1 MTWDE
6 LLADVLR
13 RSQRAS
19 ERKQDRSRRT
29 EIQILNAALRV
40 FSRTGI
46 SRSRIADVA
55 AEAGIS
61 TSTLYEYY
69 TSKED
74 IAYAVP
80 MAHLGQFYEE
90 YVEAVKGKS
99 TAYDRAL
106 LFLSTSADFA
116 RRHPEW
122 ARLFY
127 LEIWPSVLVT
137 ESEVSQSVGDYARIL
152 VFLVKQ
158 GIAEGTWSA
167 EADPYETA
175 AILIG
180 GVNQVIITWLL
191 YRRPKNLTKGGTAIA
206 ERTLSLLGATEECWA
221 YDFPPYD
228 GPWHKLSPFRGQRQR
243 WVAFRFLGEDSEI
256 DVANPAGGQP
266 QEFFAWRWEHLDRL
280 PRLVT
285 PFKQGVY
292 EKVVAAFAAFARTL
306 DVAMIVPQVGIF
318 PSSWPAWVR

>member
-1 MTWDE
+1 MNWDE
-6 LLADVLR
+6 LLEDVLK
-13 RSQRAS
+13 RAHRES

-29 EIQILNAALRV
+29 EVQILNAALRV

-80 MAHLGQFYEE
+80 MAHLSQFYEE
-90 YVEAVKGKS
+90 FVREVAGRTS
-99 TAYDRAL
+99 AYDRAL
-106 LFLSTSADFA
+106 LFLSLSADFA
-116 RRHPEW
+116 RRNPEW

-152 VFLVKQ
+152 IHLVQQ
-158 GIAEGTWSA
+158 GVEEGEFA

-175 AILIG
+175 ALLIG

-191 YRRPKNLTKGGTAIA
+191 YRRPKNLTKGGAAIA
-206 ERTLSLLGATEECWA
+206 ERTLLLLRAE
-221 YDFPPYD
+221 
-228 GPWHKLSPFRGQRQR
+228 
-243 WVAFRFLGEDSEI
+243 
-256 DVANPAGGQP
+256 
-266 QEFFAWRWEHLDRL
+266 
-280 PRLVT
+280 
-285 PFKQGVY
+285 
-292 EKVVAAFAAFARTL
+292 AAKAADEVKAKAKR
-306 DVAMIVPQVGIF
+306 A
-318 PSSWPAWVR
+318 AK